1 MAPGTRHLRETQL
14 CSMHLAALTSAL
26 AQKLSLPTLLISD
39 MALVF
44 WYTEPCGGQRL
55 TMGPPSGA
63 QDTSKP
69 RGQQLAKA
77 AALGLGPLQKT
88 SEQQD
93 GLRALETAMQ
103 RRGGLWLHLAPVDG
117 SLSTSLRQLIT
128 SSVQR
133 LSTYPSHDLGNG
145 LPRTGVSGVHHL
157 QFLHGA
163 HHPRLCRTR
172 WCGGLVT
179 GLSPGCKRLLTASG
193 ATRQGG
199 GLVPHGQLHLPH
211 QGVAPASMQHG
222 VTICTL
228 IWLRDQKPGRQEP
241 RQHSPQGPGG
251 PCPGNGRS
259 PCGRRSWHRRLWPPS
274 A

>member
-69 RGQQLAKA
+69 RGQRPAEA
-77 AALGLGPLQKT
+77 AALGLGPLQET
-88 SEQQD
+88 SKQQD
-93 GLRALETAMQ
+93 GLRVLETAMQ
-103 RRGGLWLHLAPVDG
+103 RRGGLWLHQAPVDG
-117 SLSTSLRQLIT
+117 SLSTSLRELIT

-133 LSTYPSHDLGNG
+133 LSTYPSHASGNWAPQNWGVWCPPLTGRG
-145 LPRTGVSGVHHL
+145 LPIPHL
-157 QFLHGA
+157 QFLYGA
-163 HHPRLCRTR
+163 HHLRLCRTR
-172 WCGGLVT
+172 WCRGLVT
-179 GLSPGCKRLLTASG
+179 GLSPECKKLLTASG

-211 QGVAPASMQHG
+211 RG
-222 VTICTL
+222 
-228 IWLRDQKPGRQEP
+228 WLRL
-241 RQHSPQGPGG
+241 
-251 PCPGNGRS
+251 PCSTGS
-259 PCGRRSWHRRLWPPS
+259 LS
-274 A
+274 AP

>member
-133 LSTYPSHDLGNG
+133 LSTYPSHALGNWA
-145 LPRTGVSGVHHL
+145 PQNWGV
-157 QFLHGA
+157 
-163 HHPRLCRTR
+163 
-172 WCGGLVT
+172 WC
-179 GLSPGCKRLLTASG
+179 PPPP
-193 ATRQGG
+193 
-199 GLVPHGQLHLPH
+199 VPP
-211 QGVAPASMQHG
+211 
-222 VTICTL
+222 
-228 IWLRDQKPGRQEP
+228 WR
-241 RQHSPQGPGG
+241 
-251 PCPGNGRS
+251 
-259 PCGRRSWHRRLWPPS
+259 PPS
-274 A
+274 ETVQDALVRWPRDWAVPGV